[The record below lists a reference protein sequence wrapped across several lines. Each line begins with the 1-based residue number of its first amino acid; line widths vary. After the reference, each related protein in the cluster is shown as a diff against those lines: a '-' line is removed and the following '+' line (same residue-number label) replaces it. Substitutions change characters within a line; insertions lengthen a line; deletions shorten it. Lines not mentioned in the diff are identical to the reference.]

1 MLPTWKESIGG
12 IDVLLMI
19 LGDPAYPLLSWL
31 MKAFPDNGKLSLQQN
46 LFNYRLCN
54 ARVVVKQAY
63 GRSTGRCHCL
73 LKILDVSVCD
83 VPELVAACCVL
94 HNMCEVHGDLFD
106 NSWLEGTDNCNN
118 TTTADHALSQLE
130 SCWQHM

>member
-1 MLPTWKESIGG
+1 
-12 IDVLLMI
+12 MI

-46 LFNYRLCN
+46 LFNYLLCN

-63 GRSTGRCHCL
+63 SRSTRRWHCL

-106 NSWLEGTDNCNN
+106 DSWMEGTDNCNN
-118 TTTADHALSQLE
+118 TTIADHGLSQPE
-130 SCWQHM
+130 SAGNICEALMLYFQSITE